1 MTALPPWMRAVLPC
15 ALLLGCSE
23 SSVFSSDGAADTGG
37 WASGASDDDADWG
50 DGDTDGGGSDGGGGG
65 DTGRPW
71 DTGDYDDGYD
81 REEENSVEA
90 LRPAAT
96 ADHLFI
102 ANPDRGTLT
111 RITVDG
117 LGVVTTPVGVDPSV
131 VRVTPDGASALVL
144 NKGSDTVSVVDAAS
158 LDTAHVEIRPRMNR
172 LEVSPDGRWSIS
184 WHDLAY
190 GEADPEADDG
200 GTASY
205 NEISLVDVAAR
216 AHVPQVVGFNPR
228 DVSFSAD
235 GTKAVV
241 VSDRWLAVLDLT
253 QDAPAPER
261 IRLAYDTVEPP
272 EAEEV
277 LLTPDGT
284 KAFIRQYGTTFL
296 TVVDLDA
303 GELRRIDVGDNAT
316 DLDLSPDGT
325 KAVVVARASHE
336 LWVFDATDPFATP
349 DVVPLPEDEI
359 FGAIEFTPDGSEGIL
374 YTTASGL
381 PGRYGAWDATDPD
394 AEIVVRSLV
403 KPVHDVKVSATGGTV
418 LFVHDDEEE
427 TGVATGSP
435 FRGEWALSIVETATH
450 FANPV
455 KLAGEPTGFAH
466 GTDGSFGAFVMGGL
480 PFLEVVDYRTL
491 LFDEVTLKSPANNVG
506 ILPDSR
512 VVYASQ
518 AHSLGRI
525 SFYDVDGKGLTTITG
540 FELNAGIEIE

>member
-1 MTALPPWMRAVLPC
+1 MNATPSRAHVLLLC
-15 ALLLGCSE
+15 ALLTGCSSFDMASTAE
-23 SSVFSSDGAADTGG
+23 AYDTRAAGEFD
-37 WASGASDDDADWG
+37 SGASAGSSSSGDWDA
-50 DGDTDGGGSDGGGGG
+50 GGGDGGGG
-65 DTGRPW
+65 DW

-81 REEENSVEA
+81 REEENAVEA
-90 LRPAAT
+90 LKPAASS
-96 ADHLFI
+96 DHLFI
-102 ANPDRGTLT
+102 VNPDRATLT

-117 LGVVTTPVGVDPSV
+117 LGVVTTPVGIDPSV
-131 VRVTPDGASALVL
+131 VRVTPDGARALVL
-144 NKGSDTVSVVDAAS
+144 NKGSDTVSVVDART
-158 LDTAHVEIRPRMNR
+158 LETRHVGVRPRMNR

-190 GEADPEADDG
+190 DEADPEGDEG

-205 NEISLVDVAAR
+205 NEISLVDIGNAA
-216 AHVPQVVGFNPR
+216 HIPQVVGFNPR

-235 GTKAVV
+235 GTKAVI

-253 QDAPAPER
+253 TDAPSPTR
-261 IRLAYDTVEPP
+261 IRLAFDTVEPP

-296 TVVDLDA
+296 TVVDLDT
-303 GELRRIDVGDNAT
+303 GELQRIDVGDNAT
-316 DLDLSPDGT
+316 DLDLTPDGT

-349 DVVPLPEDEI
+349 DVLPLPADEV
-359 FGAIEFTPDGSEGIL
+359 FGAIAFTPDGSQGIL

-381 PGRYGAWDATDPD
+381 PGRYGAWDVADPS
-394 AEIVVRSLV
+394 ASITVRALV
-403 KPVHDVKVSATGGTV
+403 KPVHDVKVSPTGNTA

-427 TGVATGSP
+427 TGMATDSP
-435 FRGEWALSIVETATH
+435 FRDSWAVSIVDTDSH

-455 KLAGEPTGFAH
+455 RLAGEPTGFAH

-480 PFLEVVDYRTL
+480 PFLEIVDYRTL
-491 LFDEVTLKSPANNVG
+491 LFDEVTLRSPASNVG
-506 ILPDSR
+506 ILPASR

>member
-1 MTALPPWMRAVLPC
+1 MTRTLPWTP
-15 ALLLGCSE
+15 ALLSCVFLSGCSSNE
-23 SSVFSSDGAADTGG
+23 SALSAHMAGAADSGVYG
-37 WASGASDDDADWG
+37 SDASGEWG
-50 DGDTDGGGSDGGGGG
+50 TGAGSDGGDGGG
-65 DTGRPW
+65 MWDSGRLW

-81 REEENSVEA
+81 REQEDSVEA

-96 ADHLFI
+96 SDHLFI
-102 ANPDRGTLT
+102 ANPDRATLT

-131 VRVTPDGASALVL
+131 VRVTPDGKTVLVL
-144 NKGSDTVSVVDAAS
+144 NKGSDTVSVVDADS
-158 LDTAHVEIRPRMNR
+158 LETSHVAVRPRMNR
-172 LEVSPDGRWSIS
+172 LEVSPDGRWTIS

-190 GEADPEADDG
+190 DEADPESDNG

-205 NEISLVDVAAR
+205 NEISLVDVTNR
-216 AHVPQVVGFNPR
+216 SHVPQVVGFNPR
-228 DVSFSAD
+228 DVAFSAD
-235 GTKAVV
+235 GTRAVV

-253 QDAPAPER
+253 EDAPAPTR

-296 TVVDLDA
+296 TVVDLEA

-316 DLDLSPDGT
+316 DLDLTPDGT
-325 KAVVVARASHE
+325 RAVVVARASHE

-349 DVVPLPEDEI
+349 EVVPLPAEEI
-359 FGAIEFTPDGSEGIL
+359 FGAITFTPDGSEGIL

-381 PGRYGAWDATDPD
+381 PGRYGTWNTTDPT

-403 KPVHDVKVSATGGTV
+403 KPVHDVKVSATGGTL
-418 LFVHDDEEE
+418 LFIHDNEDE

-435 FRGEWALSIVETATH
+435 FRAGWAVSIVEATSH

-455 KLAGEPTGFAH
+455 RLAGEPTGFAH
-466 GTDGSFGAFVMGGL
+466 GTDGSFGALVMGGL
-480 PFLEVVDYRTL
+480 PYLEVIDYRTL

-506 ILPDSR
+506 ILPGTR

-518 AHSLGRI
+518 AHRLGRI

-540 FELNAGIEIE
+540 FELNAGIQIE

>member
-1 MTALPPWMRAVLPC
+1 MNATPPRTRHLLLC
-15 ALLLGCSE
+15 ALLGACSSFDLFE
-23 SSVFSSDGAADTGG
+23 GAGDRGTADSGAWSGDSDGSWGGESGGGTGG
-37 WASGASDDDADWG
+37 
-50 DGDTDGGGSDGGGGG
+50 DGGGDA
-65 DTGRPW
+65 DW
-71 DTGDYDDGYD
+71 DTGDYDDGFD
-81 REEENSVEA
+81 REEENAVEA

-102 ANPDRGTLT
+102 ANPDRATLT

-131 VRVTPDGASALVL
+131 VRVTPDGGRALVL
-144 NKGSDTVSVVDAAS
+144 NKGSDTVSVVDARTLEAR
-158 LDTAHVEIRPRMNR
+158 HVAVRPRMNR
-172 LEVSPDGRWSIS
+172 LEVAPDGRWSIS

-190 GEADPEADDG
+190 DAADPEGDDG

-205 NEISLVDVAAR
+205 NEISLVDIAAA

-235 GTKAVV
+235 GTRAVV

-253 QDAPAPER
+253 AATPTPSR
-261 IRLAYDTVEPP
+261 IRLAFDTVEPP

-296 TVVDLDA
+296 TVVDLDT
-303 GELRRIDVGDNAT
+303 GELQRIDVGDNAT
-316 DLDLSPDGT
+316 DLDLTPDGT
-325 KAVVVARASHE
+325 RAVVVARASHE
-336 LWVFDATDPFATP
+336 LWVFDAADPFATP
-349 DVVPLPEDEI
+349 DVIPLPEDEI
-359 FGAIEFTPDGSEGIL
+359 FGAIAFTPDGSQGIL

-381 PGRYGAWDATDPD
+381 PGRYGTWDVADP
-394 AEIVVRSLV
+394 AASVTVRSLV
-403 KPVHDVKVSATGGTV
+403 KPVHDVKISPTGSTV
-418 LFVHDDEEE
+418 LFVHDDEQE

-435 FRGEWALSIVETATH
+435 FRGEWALSIIDTDSH
-450 FANPV
+450 FGNPI
-455 KLAGEPTGFAH
+455 KLSGAPTGFAH

-491 LFDEVTLKSPANNVG
+491 LFDEVALKSPANNVG
-506 ILPDSR
+506 ILPGSR